1 VTRTGAFLTGC
12 QNISTLEKLPD
23 GRIRAKDWGVSLNPP
38 REAGSAAF
46 VGVRMHDIRP
56 VKPGEKGTNILFCRV
71 EEEIENPFSMTVM
84 LRCGADSAALLGW
97 ELDKEAW
104 AALRGETVSIRLPE
118 ESLLL
123 LEE

>member
-1 VTRTGAFLTGC
+1 
-12 QNISTLEKLPD
+12 
-23 GRIRAKDWGVSLNPP
+23 
-38 REAGSAAF
+38 
-46 VGVRMHDIRP
+46 
-56 VKPGEKGTNILFCRV
+56 V

-84 LRCGADSAALLGW
+84 LRCGADSTALLGW

-104 AALRGETVSIRLPE
+104 KALRGETVSVRLPE

>member
-1 VTRTGAFLTGC
+1 MVEVISVESQRGRYKIALDNGERYTLTRALY
-12 QNISTLEKLPD
+12 QE
-23 GRIRAKDWGVSLNPP
+23 
-38 REAGSAAF
+38 
-46 VGVRMHDIRP
+46 RP
-56 VKPGEKGTNILFCRV
+56 VQPGEKGTNILFCKV

-84 LRCGADSAALLGW
+84 LRCGADSTALLGW

-104 AALRGETVSIRLPE
+104 KALRGETVSVRLPE